1 MFYHFFLL
9 SLNICVIIYLGD
21 NMFGKDIDYILIIVS
36 VTFLFTAI
44 IMPFMIRIANH
55 IGAIDLPRTR
65 HIHKNP
71 MPKLGGLGI
80 FLGFLFGYMLF
91 GINSIQ
97 MNSVLIGSFIIII
110 VGLIDDIKPIKGYQK
125 LLGQIIA
132 SAIIVFYG
140 KILLSN
146 VTMFGFNIEFGI
158 FTYPITLLFIISCTN
173 IINLIDGMDGLS
185 GGISSIFFITIG
197 IICYFQGKLNSLA
210 AIITFIMLGATLGFL
225 LHNFNPAKIFA
236 GDTGSMFMGFIISI
250 VALLGFKGTT
260 FTSLFVPLLILAIP
274 ILDTLFAIIR
284 RILKRQPIFSADK
297 EHMHHQFLKMNFS
310 QRTTVLI
317 VYAINILF
325 SLASI
330 FYVLG
335 DPVKGRFI
343 YIILFFMVLWF
354 VLNTSIISDKV
365 STKVKNMEKKV
376 ILKKK
381 TK

>member
-1 MFYHFFLL
+1 
-9 SLNICVIIYLGD
+9 
-21 NMFGKDIDYILIIVS
+21 MFGKEIDYILIMVS
-36 VTFLFTAI
+36 VTFIFTAL
-44 IMPFMIRIANH
+44 IMPLMVKFANH
-55 IGAIDLPRTR
+55 IGAIDIPRTR
-65 HIHKNP
+65 HIHKKP

-80 FLGFLFGYMLF
+80 FFGFLFGYMLF

-110 VGLIDDIKPIKGYQK
+110 IGLLDDIKPIKGNQK

-132 SAIIVFYG
+132 ASIIVFYG

-146 VTMFGFNIEFGI
+146 VTMFGFNFEFGI
-158 FTYPITLLFIISCTN
+158 FKYPITLLFIISCIN

-197 IICYFQGKLNSLA
+197 IICFFQGKLDSLA

-225 LHNFNPAKIFA
+225 LHNFYPAKIFA

-260 FTSLFVPLLILAIP
+260 LTSFIAPILILAIP

-284 RILKRQPIFSADK
+284 RILKRQPIFAADK
-297 EHMHHQFLKMNFS
+297 DHMHHQFLKMNFS

-317 VYAINILF
+317 VYGINILF

-330 FYVLG
+330 FYILK
-335 DPVKGRFI
+335 DPEKGRII
-343 YIILFFMVLWF
+343 YIILFLLVLWF
-354 VLNTSIISDKV
+354 VLNTDIISNKM
-365 STKVKNMEKKV
+365 SSKVKDIESKVMHKRRKK
-376 ILKKK
+376 
-381 TK
+381 